1 MKLLGPK
8 ISRQTMAETKASHA
22 GQAVIRAKY
31 LLYQD
36 NDEKGGQRKINACG
50 VEGKH
55 APNQRTD
62 DAQDNPIGDG
72 QKRRQH
78 IRPFFIDIRLEMMRT
93 VEGIIFIRQGI
104 DEKIFPRTEG
114 TEFFDEGQPIENMTA
129 VEQE

>member
-1 MKLLGPK
+1 
-8 ISRQTMAETKASHA
+8 MAETKASHA
-22 GQAVIRAKY
+22 GRRLSAPKY

-78 IRPFFIDIRLEMMRT
+78 IRPFFIDIRLE
-93 VEGIIFIRQGI
+93 
-104 DEKIFPRTEG
+104 
-114 TEFFDEGQPIENMTA
+114 
-129 VEQE
+129 

>member
-1 MKLLGPK
+1 
-8 ISRQTMAETKASHA
+8 MAETKPCR
-22 GQAVIRAKY
+22 QAVIRAKY